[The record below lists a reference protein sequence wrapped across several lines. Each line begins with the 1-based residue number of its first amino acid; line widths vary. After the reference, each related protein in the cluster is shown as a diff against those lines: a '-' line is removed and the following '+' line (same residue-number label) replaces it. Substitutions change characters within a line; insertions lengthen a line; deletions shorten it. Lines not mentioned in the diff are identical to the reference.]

1 MTLRSLSRKAGGG
14 GVIAIVAIA
23 VTGCCGFVEPSPELR
38 SVLRYAPP
46 PEGPCIRAKVRVKID
61 SPWIAGTFDG
71 VLVAR
76 TGDSPIIRM
85 QLFPELGPKALDLV
99 ASPSNVTGYF
109 PHKGQGDDHSL
120 PLESIPT
127 PIDGLGIT
135 LVEHFTTLGEERAL
149 GMRETKEGW
158 TLQIQPAVKD
168 LKLEGRITKEGRVL
182 SRSFR
187 YSWLVRWTQEVHP
200 DGGFSINAGKLSLRL
215 SIKETK
221 TIQSLPDKIFMLR
234 LPEGTVPFDR

>member
-1 MTLRSLSRKAGGG
+1 MAGAGM
-14 GVIAIVAIA
+14 IAIIAIA
-23 VTGCCGFVEPSPELR
+23 GTGCCSFDEPSLELL

-46 PEGPCIRAKVRVKID
+46 PPGPCVQAKVRVKID

-99 ASPSNVTGYF
+99 ASPSHVTGYF

-127 PIDGLGIT
+127 PIDGLGVT
-135 LVEHFTTLGEERAL
+135 LVEHFTPLGEERAL
-149 GMRETKEGW
+149 GMREKDDGW
-158 TLQIQPAVKD
+158 TLKIQPVIEG
-168 LKLEGRITKEGRVL
+168 LKLEGRITKEGRIL

-187 YSWLVRWTQEVHP
+187 HSWLVRWTQEVHP

-215 SIKETK
+215 NILETK
-221 TIQSLPDKIFMLR
+221 TIQNLPDKLFVLR